1 MRVGMRAEEKAAVL
15 LEAMPYVR
23 AFWGKTV
30 VVKYGGHL
38 DQDLKSFAEDV
49 VFLHLVGI
57 RPVVV
62 HGGGREISALMERLG
77 KKPVFVEGLRV
88 TDRETVEIAEMV
100 LSGKVNQEIVAAIAA
115 RGGRAVGV
123 SGKDGALMRAR
134 KKEGPIDLGFVGEV
148 QEVDPRLVA
157 TLLDSGYVPVCA
169 PIALGP
175 DGEAY
180 NLNADTAAA
189 ELAVALGAEKLVLLT
204 DVAGVLRDRHDPS
217 SLVSVLGP
225 DEAEALIN
233 EGGVEGGMIP
243 KLRACLRAV
252 RGGVKS
258 AHIVDGRR
266 PHLLLVEIFTRA
278 GAGTMVLSSPD
289 ASAQAAAE
297 TVAPG
302 EAGAAT
308 PATTEEAGAATPD
321 VTEGAGAASEDAAV
335 ESGEATG
342 EEIVELESRH
352 FWPVFR
358 RQPLVLVRGQGS
370 RVWDIQG
377 RCYLDFVTGLAVCGL
392 GHCHPR
398 VTQAI
403 AEQAGQLVHTS
414 SLYYTV
420 PQVLLAREL
429 ARLSGLERAFFANS
443 GAEANEGAIKLAR
456 KFGSGDGRHQIV
468 TAYRSFHGRTLAT
481 LAATGQEKYQR
492 GFAPL
497 PPGFG
502 YVPFGDVPALER
514 AVTPETVA
522 VMVEP
527 VQGEGGIYPASPD
540 FMAALA
546 RLQEDGILLICDEI
560 QCGLGR
566 TGRWFAF
573 QRYDVRPDIVTLAK
587 SLGGG
592 VPIGAVLAREEVASC
607 LGPGDHGSTFGGNP
621 LACRAALA
629 YLEALQEE
637 GAVENAA
644 RTGEHLATRLARL
657 AGRHPVVAEVR
668 ALGLMAGMELRVP
681 GAPVVAACRER
692 GLLVNCTEEVVIRLL
707 PPLNVTR
714 REVDE
719 AVDILDQALAVAGEE
734 GYRG

>member
-1 MRVGMRAEEKAAVL
+1 MRAEEKAAVL

-30 VVKYGGHL
+30 VIKYGGHL
-38 DQDLKSFAEDV
+38 DQDLRSFAEDV

-88 TDRETVEIAEMV
+88 TDRETMEIAEMV
-100 LSGKVNQEIVAAIAA
+100 LSGKVNQEIVAAICAC
-115 RGGRAVGV
+115 GGRAVGL

-134 KKEGPIDLGFVGEV
+134 KKDGAVDLGFVGEV
-148 QEVDPRLVA
+148 EEVDPRLVS

-175 DGEAY
+175 GGEAY

-204 DVAGVLRDRHDPS
+204 DVPGVLRDRRDPS
-217 SLVSVLGP
+217 SLVPVLGLE
-225 DEAEALIN
+225 EAEALID
-233 EGGVEGGMIP
+233 GGRVEGGMIP

-266 PHLLLVEIFTRA
+266 PHFLLVEIFTRE
-278 GAGTMVLSSPD
+278 GVGTMVVPQ
-289 ASAQAAAE
+289 AGPGQPAVPAAAAAAAE
-297 TVAPG
+297 EPVP
-302 EAGAAT
+302 
-308 PATTEEAGAATPD
+308 
-321 VTEGAGAASEDAAV
+321 SEQEV
-335 ESGEATG
+335 
-342 EEIVELESRH
+342 VELERRH

-370 RVWDIQG
+370 RVWDARG

-398 VTQAI
+398 VARAI

-429 ARLSGLERAFFANS
+429 ARLSGLQRVFFANS

-456 KFGSGDGRHQIV
+456 KFGAESGRYHII
-468 TAYRSFHGRTLAT
+468 TARRSFHGRTLAT
-481 LAATGQEKYQR
+481 LAATGQEKYHR

-497 PPGFG
+497 PPGFSH
-502 YVPFGDVPALER
+502 VPFGDVAALEG

-527 VQGEGGIYPASPD
+527 VQGEGGIYPAPRD
-540 FMAALA
+540 FMLALA
-546 RLQEDGILLICDEI
+546 RLQERGILLICDEV

-573 QRYDVRPDIVTLAK
+573 QHYDVRPDIVTLAK

-644 RTGEHLATRLARL
+644 RMGEYLAARL
-657 AGRHPVVAEVR
+657 AELARRHPAVAQVR
-668 ALGLMAGMELRVP
+668 ALGLMAGIELRVP
-681 GAPVVAACRER
+681 GAPVVDACREQ

-714 REVDE
+714 EEVDE
-719 AVDILDQALAVAGEE
+719 ALGILDRALAVADEE

>member
-1 MRVGMRAEEKAAVL
+1 MRAEEKAAVL
-15 LEAMPYVR
+15 LEALPYVR
-23 AFWGKTV
+23 GFRGKTV
-30 VVKYGGHL
+30 VIKYGGHL
-38 DQDLKSFAEDV
+38 DRDLCSFAEDV

-77 KKPVFVEGLRV
+77 KKPVFVDGLRV
-88 TDRETVEIAEMV
+88 TDRETMEIAEMV
-100 LSGKVNQEIVAAIAA
+100 LSGKVNQEIVAAICAC
-115 RGGRAVGV
+115 GGRAVGL
-123 SGKDGALMRAR
+123 SGRDGALMRAR
-134 KKEGPIDLGFVGEV
+134 KKDAPVDLGFVGEV
-148 QEVDPRLVA
+148 EEVDPRLVS

-175 DGEAY
+175 AGEAY

-189 ELAVALGAEKLVLLT
+189 ELAVAVGAEKLVFLT
-204 DVAGVLRDRHDPS
+204 DVPGVLRDRRDPS
-217 SLVSVLGP
+217 SLVSVLGVE
-225 DEAEALIN
+225 EAEALI
-233 EGGVEGGMIP
+233 EGGAVDGGMIP

-266 PHLLLVEIFTRA
+266 PHFLLVEIFTRE
-278 GAGTMVLSSPD
+278 GAGTMVVPE
-289 ASAQAAAE
+289 ARAAAP
-297 TVAPG
+297 PG
-302 EAGAAT
+302 EAGVAA
-308 PATTEEAGAATPD
+308 PAAPAA
-321 VTEGAGAASEDAAV
+321 VAASPA
-335 ESGEATG
+335 EASVPP
-342 EEIVELESRH
+342 EVPSEQEVVELERRY

-358 RQPLVLVRGQGS
+358 RQPVVLVRGHGS
-370 RVWDIQG
+370 RVWDMRG

-398 VTQAI
+398 VARAI

-429 ARLSGLERAFFANS
+429 ARLSGLERVFLANS

-456 KFGSGDGRHQIV
+456 KFGAGSGRHHII
-468 TAYRSFHGRTLAT
+468 TARRSFHGRTLAT
-481 LAATGQEKYQR
+481 LAATGQEKYHR

-497 PPGFG
+497 PPGFS
-502 YVPFGDVPALER
+502 YVPFGDVAALEA

-527 VQGEGGIYPASPD
+527 VQGEGGIYPASPE
-540 FMAALA
+540 FMAALV
-546 RLQEDGILLICDEI
+546 RLQQRGVLLICDEI

-573 QRYDVRPDIVTLAK
+573 QHYDVRPDIVTLAK

-592 VPIGAVLAREEVASC
+592 VPIGAVLAREGVASC

-644 RTGEHLATRLARL
+644 RMGEYL
-657 AGRHPVVAEVR
+657 AGRLAELARRHPAVAEVR
-668 ALGLMAGMELRVP
+668 ALGLMAGIQLRVP
-681 GAPVVAACRER
+681 GAPVVDACRER
-692 GLLVNCTEEVVIRLL
+692 GLLVNCTEDVVIRLL

-714 REVDE
+714 EEVDE
-719 AVDILDQALAVAGEE
+719 AIGILDGALAVADEE